1 MKFKLPINRILITGI
16 ALLLAVIIAIIAVAI
31 NASQKINNTTKWVTH
46 TQEVLFRS
54 GKILTLL
61 VDNETGARGYIIT
74 GSKTFLEPLEK
85 SQKEIYKELSLFRAL
100 TNDTPG
106 QQILIDSLT
115 FYIDKRIAFS
125 NSNITTRDLKGPD
138 AAMAM
143 VKTGEGKFYTDRIR
157 FFVDKMQANENAL
170 LEQRN
175 VTNELVKQSLNKM
188 LITLTV
194 AVLFLVT
201 VLLLMLRLQFISIQR
216 NKEELKRLV
225 HIKTGELNSVFERI
239 TDAFVVLDS
248 NWCYAYMNKKAGEI
262 FNRDPA
268 TIIGKHIWTEFPE
281 GIGQPFHLAYEK
293 AMEEQQYVY
302 LEEYYHPYDKWFEN
316 HIYPSPEGLSV
327 FFRDITDRKK
337 AEIELRE
344 KGNFIES
351 IINASPDIIYIYDI
365 EERKNVFVNNGM
377 QFILGYSDAE
387 IKEMGNEVL
396 PLLMPLEDFDN
407 YLQNIYPKYASLKDK
422 ELLTHEY
429 RMKHK
434 DGTLRWLLTKES
446 IFLRKPDGTPK
457 QIFGVTEDISERKI
471 ADEKL
476 SKSEELFSGAFHS
489 SPAGIII
496 TRIADGKI
504 IDANESFLDMFEF
517 SREETIGYTS
527 IELNMLSQEERSKL
541 IERQIAYGGLNNFE
555 LLSQSKSGKPI
566 NILFSSAQL
575 KINDELCHVT
585 TLVDITERKIAEEKV
600 KEKERQLRLFVEYS
614 PAAIAMMDKDMKYI
628 VASKRYLKDYNLGNI
643 EIIGKSHYELFPEIQ
658 EHWKEI
664 HRRCLEGAVEKKDE
678 DMFVRADGNVDWIRW
693 EIHPWYKNQE
703 EVGGLIL
710 FSEVITER
718 KNAELIISQSEE
730 KYRTLVEQASDAI
743 FIADNAGRF
752 ITVNT
757 SACKLSQYT
766 EKELLKM
773 SIYDFAIME
782 DIQKNPFHFEELK
795 QGKTVIT
802 ERLMKGKDGK
812 PIYVDV
818 NAKLLSDG
826 RLLVF
831 VRDISARIK
840 VQNEIIKEKNLSDS
854 IIDSLPGIFYLYNR
868 QGNFLR
874 WNKNFSKVAGYSHE
888 EIAHMHPLDFFEGEE
903 KILLK
908 EKIKNVFVTG
918 EDHVE
923 ADFLSKYGKKT
934 PYYFTGKAINY
945 ENEPCLMGV
954 GIDISDRVKAQEEMR
969 HAAEQ
974 LRQLTTHLQ
983 TIREEERKRIG
994 REIHDE
1000 LGQQLTA
1007 IKMDVAWID
1016 KKTSEDE
1023 TAVKGKLKNII
1034 TLLDGSNV
1042 SVRKI
1047 LNELRPAGLEDHG
1060 LREALEWQG
1069 RQFTETTGIPVR
1081 FTATVSDVKLREDFS
1096 TCLFRVYQES
1106 LTNIMRYAGA
1116 GSVTSSLHLQGE
1128 NIMLTIDDDGAGFDI
1143 ASLKNKKTFGILG
1156 MKERVLSLKGTFE
1169 LISSKGKGTKIVVSL
1184 PYMNV

>member
-1 MKFKLPINRILITGI
+1 LSFFGTLQKDELTTPTGYYPSFMKFKLPINKILITGI
-16 ALLLAVIIAIIAVAI
+16 ALLLAVIITIIAVTI
-31 NASQKINNTTKWVTH
+31 NASQKINNNAKWVAH

-54 GKILTLL
+54 EKILTLL

-74 GSKTFLEPLEK
+74 GNKTFLEPLKK
-85 SQKEIYKELSLFRAL
+85 SQKEIYNELSLFKAL
-100 TNDTPG
+100 TNENPG

-143 VKTGEGKFYTDRIR
+143 VITGEGKFYTDRIR
-157 FFVDKMQANENAL
+157 FFVDKIQTNENAL
-170 LEQRN
+170 LEQRKL
-175 VTNELVKQSLNKM
+175 TNELAKQSLNKT

-194 AVLFLVT
+194 AVLFLVI
-201 VLLLMLRLQFISIQR
+201 VLLLMLQLQFISIQR
-216 NKEELKRLV
+216 NKEELKRLLQ
-225 HIKTGELNSVFERI
+225 IKTGELNSVFERI
-239 TDAFVVLDS
+239 TDAFVALDS
-248 NWCYAYMNKKAGEI
+248 NWCYIYMNKKAGEI
-262 FNRDPA
+262 FNRDPT

-327 FFRDITDRKK
+327 FFRDITERKK

-377 QFILGYSDAE
+377 QFILGYNDAE

-396 PLLMPLEDFDN
+396 PMLMTPEDFDN

-434 DGTLRWLLTKES
+434 DGTLRWLFTKES
-446 IFLRKPDGTPK
+446 IFLRNPDGTPK
-457 QIFGVTEDISERKI
+457 QIFGVT
-471 ADEKL
+471 
-476 SKSEELFSGAFHS
+476 
-489 SPAGIII
+489 
-496 TRIADGKI
+496 
-504 IDANESFLDMFEF
+504 
-517 SREETIGYTS
+517 
-527 IELNMLSQEERSKL
+527 
-541 IERQIAYGGLNNFE
+541 
-555 LLSQSKSGKPI
+555 
-566 NILFSSAQL
+566 
-575 KINDELCHVT
+575 
-585 TLVDITERKIAEEKV
+585 VDITERKIAEEKV

-643 EIIGKSHYELFPEIQ
+643 EIIGKSHYELFPEIP

-664 HRRCLEGAVEKKDE
+664 HRRCLVGAVEKKDE

-693 EIHPWYKNQE
+693 EIHPWYKNQG

-718 KNAELIISQSEE
+718 KKTELALAENENYLRIILDTEPECVKVLNNKGELLSMNPAGLAMIEADNEQQVVGHRMTELVNE
-730 KYRTLVEQASDAI
+730 KYRMGFNRLSKEVFNGNSGTFEFEVTGLKGGHRWLETHAVPLKDA
-743 FIADNAGRF
+743 AGK
-752 ITVNT
+752 II
-757 SACKLSQYT
+757 S
-766 EKELLKM
+766 LLGVTR
-773 SIYDFAIME
+773 D
-782 DIQKNPFHFEELK
+782 
-795 QGKTVIT
+795 IT
-802 ERLMKGKDGK
+802 ESKK
-812 PIYVDV
+812 
-818 NAKLLSDG
+818 AEE
-826 RLLVF
+826 
-831 VRDISARIK
+831 
-840 VQNEIIKEKNLSDS
+840 EIIKS
-854 IIDSLPGIFYLYNR
+854 
-868 QGNFLR
+868 
-874 WNKNFSKVAGYSHE
+874 
-888 EIAHMHPLDFFEGEE
+888 
-903 KILLK
+903 
-908 EKIKNVFVTG
+908 T
-918 EDHVE
+918 
-923 ADFLSKYGKKT
+923 
-934 PYYFTGKAINY
+934 
-945 ENEPCLMGV
+945 
-954 GIDISDRVKAQEEMR
+954 
-969 HAAEQ
+969 EQ
-974 LRQLTTHLQ
+974 LRQLTAHLQ

-1047 LNELRPAGLEDHG
+1047 LNELRPAALDDHG
-1060 LREALEWQG
+1060 LREALEWQS
-1069 RQFTETTGIPVR
+1069 RQFTESTGIPVR
-1081 FTATVSDVKLREDFS
+1081 FTATVSDVKLREDIS

-1106 LTNIMRYAGA
+1106 LTNIMRYARA
-1116 GSVTSSLHLQGE
+1116 GSVTSSLHLQSE
-1128 NIMLTIDDDGAGFDI
+1128 NIMLTIEDDGTGFDI
-1143 ASLKNKKTFGILG
+1143 ASLQNKKTFGILG
-1156 MKERVLSLKGTFE
+1156 MKERVLSMKGTFE
-1169 LISSKGKGTKIVVSL
+1169 LKSSKGKGTKIVVSL